1 MVDLLYYEPI
11 KGPGA
16 ERRDEL
22 GNFAP
27 YRSQPH
33 RGCDWGFKNGSE
45 KKTIYAIRTGRVTF
59 SGFNDALG
67 HTVIIKS
74 ADGVFVEYNHM
85 NEASPLKVGQVVYGG
100 KDVVGRIGCT
110 GSSLSA
116 SKAFH
121 LHASAAKFKTPHAA
135 PREKLIDLFKEIDKS
150 KKKVVVTKKA
160 IVTAKAGK
168 TASVA
173 KAAEIKAAKAPAK
186 KISPKASAIVHTVKR
201 GESYWGIAQKYKMD
215 FKVLQKLNGN
225 KPLVPGQTLKLK

>member
-1 MVDLLYYEPI
+1 MVDYLYYEPV

-33 RGCDWGFKNGSE
+33 RGCDWGFTNGSE
-45 KKTIYAIRTGRVTF
+45 KKPIYAIRTGKVTF
-59 SGFNDALG
+59 SGWNDALG

-74 ADGVFVEYNHM
+74 ADGVYIEYNHM
-85 NEASPLKVGQVVYGG
+85 NEKSPLSVGDKVQGA
-100 KDVVGRIGCT
+100 KTVVGRIGCT

-121 LHASAAKFKTPHAA
+121 LHASASKFKTPHAA

-150 KKKVVVTKKA
+150 KKKALASRATVQV
-160 IVTAKAGK
+160 AKAGK
-168 TASVA
+168 VASLE
-173 KAAEIKAAKAPAK
+173 KAAEIKAAKIPAK
-186 KISPKASAIVHTVKR
+186 KVPVKSLAETYTVKS
-201 GESYWGIAQKYKMD
+201 GDSYWKIAQKHKMD
-215 FKVLQKLNGN
+215 FKVLQKLNNN
-225 KPLVPGQTLKLK
+225 KALIPGMVLKLK

>member
-1 MVDLLYYEPI
+1 MVDLNYYEPI

-33 RGCDWGFKNGSE
+33 RGCDWGFSNGSQG
-45 KKTIYAIRTGRVTF
+45 KSIYAIRTGRVTF
-59 SGFNDALG
+59 AGWNDALG

-74 ADGVFVEYNHM
+74 SDGIYIEYNHM
-85 NEASPLKVGQVVYGG
+85 NDKSPLEVGEVVYGG
-100 KDVVGRIGCT
+100 KSVVGRIGCT

-116 SKAFH
+116 SKAYH
-121 LHASAAKFKTPHAA
+121 LHASAAKFHTPHAA
-135 PREKLIDLFKEIDKS
+135 PRPKLIDLFKEIDKS
-150 KKKVVVTKKA
+150 KKKKVVAKVGVVA
-160 IVTAKAGK
+160 AKAQK
-168 TASVA
+168 AVSVA

-186 KISPKASAIVHTVKR
+186 KVPAKASATTYTVKR
-201 GESYWGIAQKYKMD
+201 GDSYWAIAQKHKMD

-225 KPLVPGQTLKLK
+225 KPLVPGQILKLK